1 MPRINRRNFIEIA
14 GAGAAASLLPDVAEA
29 TSPKLRRGSVILF
42 QGDSITDNWRNKEN
56 KGPNQNVSLGYG
68 YPLLVASAV
77 LAKHPDLDLRF
88 YNRGISGN
96 KVPDLQ
102 ARWSEDAIAL
112 KPDLLS
118 ILIGV
123 NDIWHKMRGNYQGT
137 PADYESQFTTLLEQ
151 TRAALPNVSL
161 VVLEPF
167 VLRAGV
173 VQSNWFPEFD
183 ERRAAARRV
192 AQRAGAK
199 WVPLQKKFDELAA
212 RHSPEYYAADGVHPS
227 PAGHAV
233 IADQWRKAVGV

>member
-1 MPRINRRNFIEIA
+1 VTPSPTI
-14 GAGAAASLLPDVAEA
+14 GATRKTKGRTR
-29 TSPKLRRGSVILF
+29 TS
-42 QGDSITDNWRNKEN
+42 
-56 KGPNQNVSLGYG
+56 PNQNVSLCYG

-77 LAKHPDLDLRF
+77 LHKHPNLDLRF

-102 ARWSEDAIAL
+102 ARWTEDAIAL

-123 NDIWHKMRGNYQGT
+123 NDIWHKMRGNYKGT
-137 PADYESQFTTLLEQ
+137 VADYESQFGALLQQ
-151 TRAALPNVSL
+151 TRAELPNVKL
-161 VVLEPF
+161 VILEPF

-173 VQSNWFPEFD
+173 VEAKWFPEFD

-192 AQRAGAK
+192 AQQAGAQ

-212 RHSPEYYAADGVHPS
+212 RYSPEYYAADGVHPT

-233 IADQWRKAVGV
+233 IAEQWRKVVGV